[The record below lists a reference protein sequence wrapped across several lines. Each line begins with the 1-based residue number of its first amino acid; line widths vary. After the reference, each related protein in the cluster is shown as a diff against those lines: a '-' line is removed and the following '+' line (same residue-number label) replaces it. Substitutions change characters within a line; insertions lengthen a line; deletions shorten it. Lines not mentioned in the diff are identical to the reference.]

1 MTEMTLNNF
10 IPTTVMMSH
19 EPKVVVVCGAMC
31 DVAFVIQKTRML
43 HTKDNPDITY
53 KTTRI
58 LHTKDH
64 PEQQTNKDC

>member
-1 MTEMTLNNF
+1 MTLNNF

-53 KTTRI
+53 KRPPGAA
-58 LHTKDH
+58 D
-64 PEQQTNKDC
+64 EQRLLTIIIS